1 MQRAPACKASGHEPH
16 YDSGSMAVEAKQEA
30 LRVLHARGR
39 AAWPDVELDL
49 ATFSMLATK
58 QLGDGALDEIRAG
71 ELYLAIAC
79 AARVDQAIAA
89 FDRHYLSGLTPVLIR
104 WGQDTAAAT
113 DVVQAV
119 RVRFLV
125 GEAGCSPRIAK
136 YNGRGSLAA
145 WLRVT
150 SVRIAISAD
159 RKHRREVAVDDL
171 TVIARSSPDLDLLRL
186 RFHAE
191 LEPAFRSTFEALT
204 PRERTLLRYQ
214 VVDRLGIDR
223 IAALYGIHRATA
235 ARWIA
240 HAREAL
246 IAGVRR
252 ALQDRLL
259 VDVAELESWFQQ
271 IRSEL
276 ELSLGW
282 LLTPASS
289 SR

>member
-1 MQRAPACKASGHEPH
+1 
-16 YDSGSMAVEAKQEA
+16 MAVEGKQDA

-39 AAWPDVELDL
+39 EAWPDVELDL
-49 ATFSMLATK
+49 ATFSTLATR
-58 QLGDGALDEIRAG
+58 QLGDGALDDVRAD

-89 FDRHYLSGLTPVLIR
+89 FDSHYLSGLAPVLIR
-104 WGQDTAAAT
+104 RGRDTATAI

-125 GEAGCSPRIAK
+125 GEAGGAPKIAE
-136 YNGRGSLAA
+136 YNGRGSLAT
-145 WLRVT
+145 WLRVA
-150 SVRIAISAD
+150 SLRIAISAD
-159 RKHRREVAVDDL
+159 RKVRREIVVDEFAA
-171 TVIARSSPDLDLLRL
+171 IARSAPDLDLLRL
-186 RFHAE
+186 RFHVE
-191 LEPAFRSTFEALT
+191 LESAFRSTFEALT

-235 ARWIA
+235 ARWVA
-240 HAREAL
+240 HARETL
-246 IAGVRR
+246 ITGVRR

-259 VDVAELESWFQQ
+259 IDVAELESLFHQ

-276 ELSLGW
+276 ELSLRW
-282 LLTPASS
+282 FLTPARSS
-289 SR
+289 S